1 MNSSSVGV
9 ELVIRATEKY
19 GRLMRA
25 RRTLLILLLPALLL
39 VASATA
45 AQLRTTATEHP
56 FRIDVNPKL
65 YAPNCG
71 PDEWSTPRA
80 YCESSTAPSGHL
92 YEFPPG
98 NVAVSWCTAGTS
110 SCDLGKGY
118 QLPSHNYTR
127 WLKFC
132 MWRGYHECPTSGTDW
147 LLGAVVMPNGPF
159 AVVAGNFGNHGKWN
173 SIHPTSHDQ
182 TKIAHRGGPLHLV
195 VTYTGKVSRG
205 DGVRPSNGYTF
216 VLSGYLF
223 F

>member
-45 AQLRTTATEHP
+45 APRHATEQPFLIHVDANHP
-56 FRIDVNPKL
+56 KPR
-65 YAPNCG
+65 NCG
-71 PDEWSTPRA
+71 SFEWSTPQA
-80 YCESSTAPSGHL
+80 DCEGPTAPHGNSS
-92 YEFPPG
+92 EFYPG
-98 NVAVSWCTAGTS
+98 IVTVKWCTASTS
-110 SCDLGKGY
+110 NCGLGEGY

>member
-1 MNSSSVGV
+1 
-9 ELVIRATEKY
+9 VIRATEEY

-56 FRIDVNPKL
+56 FRIDVNAKL

-110 SCDLGKGY
+110 SCSLGEGY

-127 WLKFC
+127 WMKFC
-132 MWRGYHECPTSGTDW
+132 VDLGHHGCPSHTNW

-159 AVVAGNFGNHGKWN
+159 AVVAGNLEGYAV
-173 SIHPTSHDQ
+173 HPTSHNQ
-182 TKIAHRGGPLHLV
+182 TRVSNRGGPLHLV
-195 VTYTGKVSRG
+195 VTYTGLVG
-205 DGVRPSNGYTF
+205 NGGGVASSNGYTF
-216 VLSGYLF
+216 GLIGWLF